1 MNELQALL
9 GCGRPWA
16 EQRAAYALD
25 LANQFQLGNV
35 SEDEYR
41 ELLQDLVRTDTLDA
55 EVDDLEMKSML
66 VAGVYGLLQIV

>member
-25 LANQFQLGNV
+25 LAGQFQLGNV
-35 SEDEYR
+35 SLSEYQ
-41 ELLQDLVRTDTLDA
+41 ELLQDLIRTDALDA
-55 EVDDLEMKSML
+55 EADDIETKSML
-66 VAGVYGLLQIV
+66 VAGVYGLLQVV